1 MKRKTII
8 FLLPLLLF
16 FLCGASLEEDFIRSE
31 TEKIKSA
38 NLSSYLSEE
47 TEEILE
53 IIGFDDIS
61 TEKILSFSF
70 KDIISFVYESAAK
83 SFTEPLKAVF
93 YILSAA
99 ILCSVINCFCD
110 NFSETGPVIN
120 AVSTLAVSLTILL
133 PIKEIFTLSA
143 KAIGECSDFMLGFIP
158 VYSSAVAAAGNI
170 SSAAG
175 YRTLMLGAS
184 SLIGRIAS
192 ETVLPLICIFLAM
205 CIAGSVSEVDIGE
218 IAKSFKN
225 FAVWVLTVSMS
236 VFSAILGLGTL
247 VSSSA
252 DASVSK
258 TAKFLVGSAVPIVGS
273 AVSDALVSLKGCL
286 SLTKNVFGI
295 YGIIVTAAI
304 FLPILIT
311 AMSWKICL
319 SSAASISKI
328 SGNKNLCGLLSSAS
342 SAMGVV
348 LALLVVC
355 SMMFIFSVSILMMTG
370 GGF

>member
-38 NLSSYLSEE
+38 DLSSYLSEE

-53 IIGFDDIS
+53 IIGFGDIS

-83 SFTEPLKAVF
+83 SFTEPLRAVF

-218 IAKSFKN
+218 VAKSFKN

-236 VFSAILGLGTL
+236 VF
-247 VSSSA
+247 SSSA

-286 SLTKNVFGI
+286 SLTKNVFGT